1 MLIYADPMLHNGLF
15 KRGNV
20 IKESFNVQMNKE
32 IIIDLKMQQCFI
44 LEYYYPSE
52 IPTAKPTTVI
62 SRMHSYAVWYPIAV
76 G

>member
-1 MLIYADPMLHNGLF
+1 
-15 KRGNV
+15 
-20 IKESFNVQMNKE
+20 MNKE

-44 LEYYYPSE
+44 LDYYYYPSE

-62 SRMHSYAVWYPIAV
+62 SRMHSYAVWYPVAV